1 MTANDAIQAQRYPA
15 LALDNI
21 RYEVRDIKRRMKAGE
36 ASDTDIFCTLNR
48 ISSLA
53 GEVP

>member
-1 MTANDAIQAQRYPA
+1 MTANDAIQARNYPA
-15 LALDNI
+15 QALEKI

-36 ASDTDIFCTLNR
+36 ASDTDIFCTLNK
-48 ISSLA
+48 IASLT